1 MWPKLTISQPP
12 LIELIE
18 PPRAICTVASNQP
31 STLHIFPSNPL
42 QSRAETESHARWLSS
57 LLARCA
63 KDDPL
68 DLQNTRADLSPNM
81 SNTEEVLYE
90 ENEEEEEQEVEQEEE
105 EGVAMEHGEEED
117 AKPKPKSFLPPMV
130 PPKIPDGEKV
140 DFDDIHRKR
149 MEKDLT
155 ELQSLIEAHF
165 ESRKKEEEELISLS
179 SRMEKRRTE
188 RAEQQRIRAEK
199 EREHQNRLAEEKA
212 RKEEEEAKKKAEE
225 DAKKK
230 KVLTGLQFT
239 GYMQKTD
246 RRGVPRKQTE
256 REKKR
261 KILSERRKELNV
273 EDLNAEKLRY
283 SAQVTVL
290 RNRISDHQII
300 TKGPRSKRGLRK

>member
-1 MWPKLTISQPP
+1 MSHC
-12 LIELIE
+12 
-18 PPRAICTVASNQP
+18 AHICSY
-31 STLHIFPSNPL
+31 
-42 QSRAETESHARWLSS
+42 
-57 LLARCA
+57 LLFC
-63 KDDPL
+63 
-68 DLQNTRADLSPNM
+68 T
-81 SNTEEVLYE
+81 
-90 ENEEEEEQEVEQEEE
+90 EEEEQEVEQEEE
-105 EGVAMEHGEEED
+105 EEGVAMEQGEEED

-179 SRMEKRRTE
+179 SRMEKRRAE

-199 EREHQNRLAEEKA
+199 ERERQNRLAEEKA

-239 GYMQKTD
+239 GYLQKTD
-246 RRGVPRKQTE
+246 RRGAPRKQTE

-273 EDLNAEKLRY
+273 EDLNAEKLREKANELWKWMY
-283 SAQVTVL
+283 QLEAEKFELQYKYIRQKYEVTVL
-290 RNRISDHQII
+290 RNRISDHQIT

>member
-1 MWPKLTISQPP
+1 MSHC
-12 LIELIE
+12 
-18 PPRAICTVASNQP
+18 AHICSY
-31 STLHIFPSNPL
+31 
-42 QSRAETESHARWLSS
+42 
-57 LLARCA
+57 LLFC
-63 KDDPL
+63 
-68 DLQNTRADLSPNM
+68 T
-81 SNTEEVLYE
+81 
-90 ENEEEEEQEVEQEEE
+90 EEEEQEVEQEEE
-105 EGVAMEHGEEED
+105 EEAPNSTASGVAMEQGEEED

-179 SRMEKRRTE
+179 SRMEKRRAE

-199 EREHQNRLAEEKA
+199 ERERQNRLAEEKA

-239 GYMQKTD
+239 GYLQKTD
-246 RRGVPRKQTE
+246 RRGAPRKQTE

-273 EDLNAEKLRY
+273 EDLNAEKLREKANELWKWMY
-283 SAQVTVL
+283 QLEAEKFELQYKYIRQKYEVTVL
-290 RNRISDHQII
+290 RNRISDHQIT